1 MTPPKRRKRVSATHD
16 QSAKVKLVCDAFGLD
31 RGDLAVAIGV
41 SLPTVYRLC
50 AGRKMAA
57 GASRTLLNGL
67 YDLAKGGAKGGEYVR
82 NRLLLGPGRW
92 TFEAIQCLCSL
103 RYMFAPSPEA
113 TDTDKDP

>member
-1 MTPPKRRKRVSATHD
+1 MTPSKRRKRVSATHD

-67 YDLAKGGAKGGEYVR
+67 YDLVKEGYSSARSARET
-82 NRLLLGPGRW
+82 LLQGPGKW
-92 TFEAIQCLCSL
+92 TFETVRLSCYAKLPDLHI
-103 RYMFAPSPEA
+103 P
-113 TDTDKDP
+113 